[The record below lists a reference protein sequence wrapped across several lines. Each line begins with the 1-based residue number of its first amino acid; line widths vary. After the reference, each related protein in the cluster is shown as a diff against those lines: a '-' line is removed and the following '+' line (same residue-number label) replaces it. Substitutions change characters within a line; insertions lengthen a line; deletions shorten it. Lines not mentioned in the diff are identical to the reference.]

1 MSDPAAA
8 SASATSTATM
18 TALKPSA
25 PSPSPGGGGGGGGG
39 GSGDVDLVVASK
51 RGDREAFEELV
62 RRTARLV
69 YARAYLETGDVHR
82 AEDLVQETFLT
93 AWKKLDQLSDPAGF
107 RSWLM
112 SILHSVLIDSIRRA
126 SRKKRKR
133 GGGGAGGGGDARD
146 DEVMRVADPS
156 PSPDESAQRNEE
168 RQRAL
173 TILRSLPR
181 EYQQVLM
188 LRYLAGAD
196 YDTIARQLALTNGS
210 LRGLLHRGLAM
221 LRNEFERE

>member
-1 MSDPAAA
+1 VSDPAAA
-8 SASATSTATM
+8 SASTTSIATM
-18 TALKPSA
+18 TANGPSA
-25 PSPSPGGGGGGGGG
+25 PSPSPGGG
-39 GSGDVDLVVASK
+39 DADLVIASK

>member
-1 MSDPAAA
+1 
-8 SASATSTATM
+8 M
-18 TALKPSA
+18 TANGPSA
-25 PSPSPGGGGGGGGG
+25 PSPSPGGG
-39 GSGDVDLVVASK
+39 DADLVIASK

>member
-1 MSDPAAA
+1 VSDPAAA
-8 SASATSTATM
+8 TTTTPAIGPSPLRAPSIPIATAT
-18 TALKPSA
+18 TAA
-25 PSPSPGGGGGGGGG
+25 DAH
-39 GSGDVDLVVASK
+39 GDAALIAASK

-93 AWKKLDQLSDPAGF
+93 AWKKLDQLTDASGF
-107 RSWLM
+107 RPWLM
-112 SILHSVLIDSIRRA
+112 TILHSALIDSVRRA
-126 SRKKRKR
+126 SRKKRKGHDAGS
-133 GGGGAGGGGDARD
+133 GGPDSAGLLH
-146 DEVMRVADPS
+146 VPDPA
-156 PSPDESAQRNEE
+156 PTPAESAQTNEE

-173 TILRSLPR
+173 TILRSMPR

-196 YDTIARQLALTNGS
+196 YETIARQLALTNGS
-210 LRGLLHRGLAM
+210 LRGMLHRGLAM
-221 LRNEFERE
+221 LRKQLEAK

>member
-1 MSDPAAA
+1 VSDPAAA
-8 SASATSTATM
+8 PTTTTPAI
-18 TALKPSA
+18 
-25 PSPSPGGGGGGGGG
+25 SPSPARAAAAATEPHA
-39 GSGDVDLVVASK
+39 DAALVAASK

-82 AEDLVQETFLT
+82 AEDLVQETYLT
-93 AWKKLDQLSDPAGF
+93 AWRKIDQITDASGF
-107 RSWLM
+107 RPWLM
-112 SILHSVLIDSIRRA
+112 SILHSALIDSVRRA

-133 GGGGAGGGGDARD
+133 AGNSGAS
-146 DEVMRVADPS
+146 DEELFRLTDPS
-156 PSPDESAQRNEE
+156 PTPAETAQTREE

-173 TILRSLPR
+173 SILRSLPR

-188 LRYLAGAD
+188 LRYLGGAD
-196 YDTIARQLALTNGS
+196 YDTIARQLALSNGS

-221 LRNEFERE
+221 LRKQIEAK

>member
-1 MSDPAAA
+1 VSDPAAA
-8 SASATSTATM
+8 SASTTSIATM
-18 TALKPSA
+18 TANGPSA
-25 PSPSPGGGGGGGGG
+25 PSPSPGGG
-39 GSGDVDLVVASK
+39 DADLVIASK

-196 YDTIARQLALTNGS
+196 YDTIARQLALSNGS

-221 LRNEFERE
+221 LRKQLESK

>member
-1 MSDPAAA
+1 MSEESAAA
-8 SASATSTATM
+8 RTNPAIG
-18 TALKPSA
+18 
-25 PSPSPGGGGGGGGG
+25 PSPRAARGPRAKEPTKQPTTEPTT
-39 GSGDVDLVVASK
+39 DPNADAALVAASK

-93 AWKKLDQLSDPAGF
+93 AWRKLDQLIDPAGF
-107 RSWLM
+107 RPWLM
-112 SILHSVLIDSIRRA
+112 TILHSALIDSIRRA
-126 SRKKRKR
+126 GRKKRKGR
-133 GGGGAGGGGDARD
+133 DVGSGGP
-146 DEVMRVADPS
+146 DPS
-156 PSPDESAQRNEE
+156 GLLHLPDPAPSPAESAQTSEE

-221 LRNEFERE
+221 LRKQLEAK